1 MSKFKTSDRND
12 QTVRPLHDAELDAV
26 IGGALDHCIR
36 VNTISGDVP
45 TAGWTFKDIFAK
57 PTLGTYH

>member
-36 VNTISGDVP
+36 VNTISGDV
-45 TAGWTFKDIFAK
+45 TTVGWTFKDIFAK